1 MRLTGA
7 LLALPAL
14 ALAQVSTITV
24 YPSSCR
30 ATYTTVYTYTGTSSG
45 TRISTTVQS
54 TVTVVPTPFTDDT
67 INQGTPFLVEIQ
79 PASYARK
86 NRRQAQPARSFLDIN
101 GYLTS
106 EASEAVQ
113 YVINNGQLLVSS
125 GGQGQVTAETTDLS
139 VPFAASTTLK
149 TIRTTFY
156 SGSLRLG
163 WNNTAFESGAAE
175 FYQTQEGSRTRIV
188 VRLNGAVDP
197 SWTAVNFNLQPTA
210 NAVQSSTSA
219 AVPSSTSTAAGNE
232 TSLSI
237 LPISTST
244 TSSASGSFP
253 TLPTYPNTTVGS
265 SSAAATPSGNVDPSG
280 ACGAGTAG
288 SNCFGAPDGSCC
300 SQYGFC
306 GSGPA
311 YCGAGC
317 QPGYG
322 TCDPVASSSSAA
334 QPPVY
339 GSSSAALPPTYDSS
353 SAAVPPTYESSTAEL
368 PPPGYSQPAPS
379 LEFTTSGSES
389 VTATSSSVTEI
400 TSSEATSTQE
410 TYSGPV
416 GTPIVPSQYPTVES
430 EPPVYTPTFETSSPG
445 ASETASSLPPI
456 YSSLASSYASS
467 ESSSASSALSSIS
480 SVLSS
485 ASSSASVL
493 SSESSAA
500 SSISSSL
507 SSASSAAQPPQ
518 YPTPTGGPSSS
529 LSSTSSATSSISSV
543 ISSVSSAISSVA
555 SSYSSAVSSYS
566 SAASSVVSSASS
578 DVSSVGSSYSSAASS
593 ASSAATAPPAYTTPA
608 SEEEAGSYSAA
619 SFDEESPSQASSCAA
634 TAVPNP
640 QFYASATAP
649 RASSWLVLPT
659 PTPCDFGSPN
669 GWPIDDSYCN
679 IDVPQGLQVYGSSFT
694 TAFASTNGIV
704 TFGEGTTQFQN
715 LQLPAANVPAYAVVP
730 FWDDTAMFGNETIT
744 QGIFYQNDTTGVTFE
759 FYLSRPQDTSLIF
772 HYTISYAFS
781 NPGVF
786 VYSYFDA
793 DSAHNDDGSFSTV
806 GMQGEDASGDAT
818 AFMFSYRTRSVYPGL
833 VLTCDTNSNICT
845 QCTQEI

>member
-30 ATYTTVYTYTGTSSG
+30 ATYTTVFTYTGTSSG

-67 INQGTPFLVEIQ
+67 INQGTPFLVEVQ

-86 NRRQAQPARSFLDIN
+86 NRRQAQPTRSFLDIN

-106 EASEAVQ
+106 EVSEAVQ

-125 GGQGQVTAETTDLS
+125 GGQGQVTAEGTDLS

-149 TIRTTFY
+149 SLRTTFY

-175 FYQTQEGSRTRIV
+175 FYQTREGSRTRIV
-188 VRLNGAVDP
+188 VRLNGAADP
-197 SWTAVNFNLQPTA
+197 SWTAVNFNLKPTS

-219 AVPSSTSTAAGNE
+219 AVPSSTSTGAGSG
-232 TSLSI
+232 TCLSI

-253 TLPTYPNTTVGS
+253 TLPTYPNTTAS
-265 SSAAATPSGNVDPSG
+265 SSGAAATPSGNVDPSG

-311 YCGAGC
+311 YCGTGC

-322 TCDPVASSSSAA
+322 TCDTVISSSSAA

-339 GSSSAALPPTYDSS
+339 GSSSAALPPTYGSS

-368 PPPGYSQPAPS
+368 PPPGYSLPAPS
-379 LEFTTSGSES
+379 LESTTSGGES
-389 VTATSSSVTEI
+389 VTATSSSVSEI
-400 TSSEATSTQE
+400 TSSEATSTPE
-410 TYSGPV
+410 TYSGLV

-445 ASETASSLPPI
+445 ATETASSLPPI

-480 SVLSS
+480 SILSS
-485 ASSSASVL
+485 ASAS

-500 SSISSSL
+500 SSISSVL
-507 SSASSAAQPPQ
+507 SSASSAAQPPS
-518 YPTPTGGPSSS
+518 YPTLPSGPSSS
-529 LSSTSSATSSISSV
+529 LSSASSTASSISSV
-543 ISSVSSAISSVA
+543 ISSVSSSAVSSVA
-555 SSYSSAVSSYS
+555 SSYSSAASSGVSSISSAVSSVASSYS
-566 SAASSVVSSASS
+566 SAASSY
-578 DVSSVGSSYSSAASS
+578 GGAASS
-593 ASSAATAPPAYTTPA
+593 ASSAASAPSAYTTPA
-608 SEEEAGSYSAA
+608 PEEEAGSYNAA

-640 QFYASATAP
+640 QFYASATAS

-659 PTPCDFGSPN
+659 PIPCDFGSPN

-679 IDVPQGLQVYGSSFT
+679 IDIPQGLQVYGSSFT

-715 LQLPAANVPAYAVVP
+715 LQLPAANIPAYAVVP

-772 HYTISYAFS
+772 HYTISYAFD

-793 DSAHNDDGSFSTV
+793 DSANNDDGSFSTV
-806 GMQGEDASGDAT
+806 GMQGEDASEDAT
-818 AFMFSYRTRSVYPGL
+818 AFMFSYRTRSFERSGGL
-833 VLTCDTNSNICT
+833 EKNKYKG
-845 QCTQEI
+845 Q

>member
-30 ATYTTVYTYTGTSSG
+30 ATYTTVFTYTGTSSG

-67 INQGTPFLVEIQ
+67 INSGTPFLVEVQ

-125 GGQGQVTAETTDLS
+125 GGQGQVTAEATDLS
-139 VPFAASTTLK
+139 VPFAASTTLR
-149 TIRTTFY
+149 TIRATFY
-156 SGSLRLG
+156 SGSLTLG
-163 WNNTAFESGAAE
+163 WNNTAFESGAAQ
-175 FYQTQEGSRTRIV
+175 FYQTREGSRTRIV
-188 VRLNGAVDP
+188 VRLNGAADP
-197 SWTAVNFNLQPTA
+197 SWTAVNFNLQPTS
-210 NAVQSSTSA
+210 NAVQSSTAS
-219 AVPSSTSTAAGNE
+219 AVPSSTSAGVENG

-244 TSSASGSFP
+244 ASSASGSFP
-253 TLPTYPNTTVGS
+253 TLPTYPNTTASS
-265 SSAAATPSGNVDPSG
+265 SSASATPSSNVDPSG

-288 SNCFGAPDGSCC
+288 SNCFGASDGSCC

-339 GSSSAALPPTYDSS
+339 GSSSAALPPTYGSS

-368 PPPGYSQPAPS
+368 PPLGYSLPAPS
-379 LEFTTSGSES
+379 LESTFSGSES
-389 VTATSSSVTEI
+389 VTATSSIFTEI
-400 TSSEATSTQE
+400 SSSEATSTQE

-485 ASSSASVL
+485 ASSSVSAV

-500 SSISSSL
+500 SSISSVL
-507 SSASSAAQPPQ
+507 SSASSDAQPPQ
-518 YPTPTGGPSSS
+518 YPTPTVGPSSS
-529 LSSTSSATSSISSV
+529 LSSASSTASSITSV
-543 ISSVSSAISSVA
+543 VSSVSSAVSSVA
-555 SSYSSAVSSYS
+555 SSYSSAASSASSAVSSVASSYS
-566 SAASSVVSSASS
+566 S
-578 DVSSVGSSYSSAASS
+578 GISSYSSAASS
-593 ASSAATAPPAYTTPA
+593 ASSAASAPSAYTTPA
-608 SEEEAGSYSAA
+608 PEEEAGSYNAA

-640 QFYASATAP
+640 QFYASATAS

-694 TAFASTNGIV
+694 TAFASTNGIM

-715 LQLPAANVPAYAVVP
+715 LQLPAANIPAYAVVP

-772 HYTISYAFS
+772 HYTISYAFP

-793 DSAHNDDGSFSTV
+793 DSAHHDDGSFSTV

-845 QCTQEI
+845 QCTQDV